1 MQIFIYDKSYMY
13 DMCIHVLITICDVYM
28 YIYVVYILN
37 VYTDLCIQNSLVCI
51 LFPEQTCVPVHKVR
65 HCGRP
70 QGEAKHQCVRL
81 VKKKTLGDMHLAFRE
96 KNAVWICLDEKL

>member
-1 MQIFIYDKSYMY
+1 MY

-51 LFPEQTCVPVHKVR
+51 LFPEQTAYQFIRSGTVDDLKEFRKTPV
-65 HCGRP
+65 C
-70 QGEAKHQCVRL
+70 
-81 VKKKTLGDMHLAFRE
+81 
-96 KNAVWICLDEKL
+96 